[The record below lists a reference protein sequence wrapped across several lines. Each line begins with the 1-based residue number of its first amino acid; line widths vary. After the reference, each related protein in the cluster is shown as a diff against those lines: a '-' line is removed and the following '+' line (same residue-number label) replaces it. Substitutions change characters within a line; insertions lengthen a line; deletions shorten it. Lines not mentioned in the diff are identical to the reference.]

1 MFVGGM
7 YTGSMLLSG
16 SSGGGA
22 AHSGGAETR
31 VLPTIALRF
40 ASAGTAARSR
50 FRACVPAA
58 AAAVPAAIRLH
69 GYDTV
74 KTHVLYRYGRRNPPV
89 SSWAE
94 AVFLIPS
101 WEQPVIGNLQ

>member
-40 ASAGTAARSR
+40 ASAGTAAVPIPCVRSR
-50 FRACVPAA
+50 R
-58 AAAVPAAIRLH
+58 R
-69 GYDTV
+69 
-74 KTHVLYRYGRRNPPV
+74 GRRPCCDCCDPPTR
-89 SSWAE
+89 
-94 AVFLIPS
+94 
-101 WEQPVIGNLQ
+101 LQ